1 MQLLLKRTVE
11 RAAQLGEPR
20 LKMMSI
26 FERVR
31 GIEPLSTGWKPV
43 VIAIIRHPHSIQ
55 LGRDAAINLELLLQS
70 ITTHWDSDKV
80 DERVIARNVVQK
92 PENMRYTDVYE
103 Y

>member
-1 MQLLLKRTVE
+1 
-11 RAAQLGEPR
+11 
-20 LKMMSI
+20 
-26 FERVR
+26 
-31 GIEPLSTGWKPV
+31 
-43 VIAIIRHPHSIQ
+43 